1 MRFTGDLCRP
11 PKAEDMMSQLN
22 AGDLCRCGG
31 LFVLDGKTLRDICC
45 NCGAWKDEPN

>member
-45 NCGAWKDEPN
+45 NCGAWKDEPA